1 MLRMMLILSRKAIS
15 FLENHRTVDG
25 SCMIFQCS
33 QIRGGISRNEKRNGE
48 LLFAVLCTLLQGIQN
63 KTNEEG
69 EKSCAIRGM
78 PL

>member
-1 MLRMMLILSRKAIS
+1 
-15 FLENHRTVDG
+15 
-25 SCMIFQCS
+25 MIFQCS

-48 LLFAVLCTLLQGIQN
+48 LLFTVLCTLLQGIQN

-69 EKSCAIRGM
+69 EKSCAIWGM